1 VEFSVASAVGSIVS
15 TMLSFPISVG
25 IPDTFDK
32 LSPPI
37 ADGDNVLVN
46 VGIADESVVL
56 PTPIT
61 DGDPDKT
68 SDGIEVS
75 DGDLVG
81 VLSDDAVEE
90 AGDGIVVAI
99 DSTSVTSPTISS
111 SVSMSASLFVELDAA
126 SAYCSQ

>member
-1 VEFSVASAVGSIVS
+1 MEFSVASAVGSIVS
-15 TMLSFPISVG
+15 TMLSFPICVG
-25 IPDTFDK
+25 IPDTFEK
-32 LSPPI
+32 LPPPI
-37 ADGDNVLVN
+37 ADGDKVLVN

-75 DGDLVG
+75 DGDFVG
-81 VLSDDAVEE
+81 VLPDDAVEE

-99 DSTSVTSPTISS
+99 DSTSDTSSNPS
-111 SVSMSASLFVELDAA
+111 SVSISASLFVELDAA